1 MLIPSIP
8 VSNFYDIFSEAEIT
22 SDDTVKA
29 DLVVEERLQKVSV
42 ETNDII
48 EENKF
53 GNDILEDAI
62 KKTKEKFKVRQT

>member
-1 MLIPSIP
+1 MLIPSSP

-22 SDDTVKA
+22 SVKA
-29 DLVVEERLQKVSV
+29 NLVVEERLQKVSV

-53 GNDILEDAI
+53 GNYILEEAI
-62 KKTKEKFKVRQT
+62 KKTKEIF